1 MKLGF
6 VVALAAA
13 LAGTGCVTGIQKEA
27 LKDSLTLYASFD
39 KGLNADYAGGD
50 KTIYGAASGNR
61 MAQAPAGLPEGG
73 AVQVARGVGVT
84 GDALKFTRKSSSVM
98 FFKGPG
104 NFVYQP
110 TNWNGTVSFWLKL
123 DPDRDLQPGYC
134 DPIQL
139 SAGNW
144 HNGVFFAE
152 FSKDETPRHFR
163 FAMRPLEKIYN
174 PKNLGWEAIPAKDR
188 PMVQVEKPPFS
199 REKWTHVAFTFEN
212 ANTGEKNGV
221 GKLYLDGQ
229 PAGAFPN
236 WDLTVQWKQDEVVII
251 IGASYVGLFD
261 DLALF
266 DRALTAA
273 EVTRLYGDREILKS
287 ISAQKISGK

>member
-1 MKLGF
+1 MKLGLAVLF
-6 VVALAAA
+6 VAAA
-13 LAGTGCVTGIQKEA
+13 LGSGCISGGGQKQALKEA
-27 LKDSLTLYASFD
+27 LTLYASFD
-39 KGLNADYAGGD
+39 TGLHADLAGGE
-50 KTIYGAASGNR
+50 KTIYGASSGTR

-73 AVQVARGVGVT
+73 AVQLARGEGVT

-110 TNWNGTVSFWLKL
+110 TNWNGSVSFWLRL

-174 PKNLGWEAIPAKDR
+174 PKNLGWEAIPVKQR
-188 PMVQVEKPPFS
+188 PMVQIEKPPFS

-212 ANTGEKNGV
+212 ANTGQTNGT
-221 GKLYLDGQ
+221 GKLYLNGQ
-229 PAGAFPN
+229 PAGSFDN
-236 WDLTVQWKQDEVVII
+236 WDLTLNWNQKDVVII

-261 DLALF
+261 DLSLF
-266 DRALTAA
+266 NRALTAN
-273 EVTRLYGDREILKS
+273 EVRALYIKRDLLKS
-287 ISAQKISGK
+287 IASTK